1 MDLNDLGADSFQI
14 GDRSKEEFIYVFNK
28 SAALPLNVDCAGITH
43 PMPDYYIK
51 RIGARFYVFE
61 QIFEGKGTLFNDG
74 KKYNLSAGDFYILEP
89 RTEQYY
95 FSDAA
100 DPMKKI
106 WINFYCDF
114 FPKLFTELRIAGIC
128 TFHGFNAAD
137 KMMQIYSL
145 VKQTPDNE
153 AIAYPV
159 MNLLFSIASDLSRHA
174 ARQQE
179 GAIVSE
185 TAKLTRFL
193 LNESLTQKISL
204 EDISAKLYKSKSQI
218 NREFVKY
225 FGTTP
230 YKYLLD
236 RRLELAKFML
246 ANTNTSVKEISDT
259 LVFVDEH
266 YFCTLFKEKC
276 GMTPGQYRRN
286 AGMQTS

>member
-1 MDLNDLGADSFQI
+1 MDLNDLGADAFQI

-51 RIGARFYVFE
+51 RSGARFYVFE
-61 QIFEGKGTLFNDG
+61 QILEGKGTLFNDG
-74 KKYNLSAGDFYILEP
+74 KKYDLSAGDFYILEP

-95 FSDAA
+95 FSD
-100 DPMKKI
+100 
-106 WINFYCDF
+106 
-114 FPKLFTELRIAGIC
+114 
-128 TFHGFNAAD
+128 AAD

-218 NREFVKY
+218 NREFVK
-225 FGTTP
+225 FWTFAKRSSEKKRGNIMCCARKTTRTQP
-230 YKYLLD
+230 FT
-236 RRLELAKFML
+236 A
-246 ANTNTSVKEISDT
+246 
-259 LVFVDEH
+259 
-266 YFCTLFKEKC
+266 
-276 GMTPGQYRRN
+276 P
-286 AGMQTS
+286 

>member
-1 MDLNDLGADSFQI
+1 
-14 GDRSKEEFIYVFNK
+14 
-28 SAALPLNVDCAGITH
+28 
-43 PMPDYYIK
+43 
-51 RIGARFYVFE
+51 
-61 QIFEGKGTLFNDG
+61 
-74 KKYNLSAGDFYILEP
+74 
-89 RTEQYY
+89 
-95 FSDAA
+95 
-100 DPMKKI
+100 
-106 WINFYCDF
+106 
-114 FPKLFTELRIAGIC
+114 
-128 TFHGFNAAD
+128 
-137 KMMQIYSL
+137 MMQIYSL

-185 TAKLTRFL
+185 TAELTRFL

-259 LVFVDEH
+259 LVFVDEDGAETVAH
-266 YFCTLFKEKC
+266 GTVEGKLGREERGSGGFGYDPLFYPDAFAGKRTLAEVSQTEK
-276 GMTPGQYRRN
+276 N
-286 AGMQTS
+286 AVSHRGNALRQLRALLAGS